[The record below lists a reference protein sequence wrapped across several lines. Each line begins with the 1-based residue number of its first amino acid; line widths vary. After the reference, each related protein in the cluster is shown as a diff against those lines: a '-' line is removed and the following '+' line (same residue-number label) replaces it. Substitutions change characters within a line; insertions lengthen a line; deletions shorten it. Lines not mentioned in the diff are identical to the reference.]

1 MLDPEID
8 IESDPLELSGERI
21 WTVSQVTSRL
31 KSLIESDPA
40 FVGISVRGEV
50 TNLSASKAGHVYFGL
65 KDSQSYLKCVAFRTS
80 AGRLKVQPAEGRE
93 VVATGRI
100 NVWATGGSYQL
111 IVDELQDVGLGAL
124 WLQFEETRR
133 RLAEEGLFDE
143 DKKRPLPEFPRSIGI
158 VTSRTGAAIR
168 DMIRI
173 FRERSPYISLIL
185 SPSLVQGE
193 SAPQSLVAA
202 LDLLEMWSD
211 TERASGR
218 RGLDLIIMGRGGGS
232 FEDLAC
238 FNDETLVRRVRE
250 TKVPVISAVGHEVD
264 FTIIDF
270 AADVRA
276 ATPTQAAQI
285 AAPAADELLLEV
297 VGRLSELRQA
307 GEMKVETYRTGLE
320 NALSRPVYRRP
331 VDRINSLRL
340 NVDALAGRSSR
351 ARLSRL
357 KVLRHQFISAG
368 SRLETLD
375 PSAILARGY
384 SLAFQRETAKLI
396 SRTAQVGPGDQV
408 DLRVSDGIIK
418 LKVDEET

>member
-21 WTVSQVTSRL
+21 WTVSQVTYRL

-65 KDSQSYLKCVAFRTS
+65 KDAQSYLKCVAFRAS
-80 AGRLKVQPAEGRE
+80 AARLKVQPAEGRE

-100 NVWATGGSYQL
+100 NVWAAGGSYQL

-193 SAPQSLVAA
+193 NAPQSLVAA
-202 LDLLEMWSD
+202 LDLLEMWND

-218 RGLDLIIMGRGGGS
+218 SGLDLIIIGRGGGS

-250 TKVPVISAVGHEVD
+250 TEVPVISAVGHEVD
-264 FTIIDF
+264 FTIVDF

-285 AAPAADELLLEV
+285 AAPAAGELLLEV
-297 VGRLSELRQA
+297 IGRLSELRQA

-331 VDRINSLRL
+331 VDRINGLRL
-340 NVDALAGRSSR
+340 NVDALAGRCSR
-351 ARLSRL
+351 AALSGL
-357 KVLRHQFISAG
+357 KVLRHQFISVE

-384 SLAFQRETAKLI
+384 SLAFQRETGKLI
-396 SRTAQVGPGDQV
+396 SRTAQVSPSDKV

-418 LKVDEET
+418 LKVDEER